1 MGIIIDI
8 IFICIL
14 ALSIYLGYKKGL
26 VKVIFNVFAFLIA
39 IILTVIL
46 YRPITNVVINNTEL
60 DEKIANVIIEKGTV
74 EVENSLENKTIDKYV
89 ENTKKNIQNDVVNTT
104 AKSLSE
110 NLVGII
116 VMVSL
121 FIILR
126 IVLIVIAFFAN
137 SLAELPI
144 VKQFN
149 KVGGTIYGVLEGII
163 IVLAVLAIVYFISSI
178 TKDSNIVSV
187 INTSIITK
195 YVYYNNPILN
205 IIF

>member
-46 YRPITNVVINNTEL
+46 YRPITNMVINNTEL

-74 EVENSLENKTIDKYV
+74 EVENSSGNKTIDKYV

>member
-8 IFICIL
+8 ILICIL
-14 ALSIYLGYKKGL
+14 ALTIFWGYKKGL
-26 VKVIFNVFAFLIA
+26 VKVVFKVLAFLIA
-39 IILTVIL
+39 LILTIIL
-46 YRPITNVVINNTEL
+46 YRPITNIVINNTEL

-74 EVENSLENKTIDKYV
+74 EVDDSAENKTLDKYV

-104 AKSLSE
+104 AKSVSE

-116 VMVSL
+116 VMIAL
-121 FIILR
+121 FIALR
-126 IVLIVIAFFAN
+126 IALMILAIFAN

-149 KVGGTIYGVLEGII
+149 KAGGIVYGLAEGII
-163 IVLAVLAIVYFISSI
+163 IIVVILAIIYFISSM
-178 TKDSNIVSV
+178 TKDSSIVSA
-187 INTSIITK
+187 INTSVITK
-195 YVYYNNPILN
+195 YIYYNNPILN

>member
-60 DEKIANVIIEKGTV
+60 DEKIANVIIENGTV
-74 EVENSLENKTIDKYV
+74 EVENSSENKTIDKYV

-126 IVLIVIAFFAN
+126 IVLIVVAFFAN

>member
-74 EVENSLENKTIDKYV
+74 EVENSSENKTIDIYV

>member
-8 IFICIL
+8 ILICIL
-14 ALSIYLGYKKGL
+14 ALTIFLGYKKGL
-26 VKVIFNVFAFLIA
+26 VKVVFKVLAFLIA
-39 IILTVIL
+39 LILTIIL
-46 YRPITNVVINNTEL
+46 YRPITNIVINNTEL

-74 EVENSLENKTIDKYV
+74 EVDDSAENKTLDKYV

-104 AKSLSE
+104 AKSVSE

-116 VMVSL
+116 VMIAL
-121 FIILR
+121 FIALR
-126 IVLIVIAFFAN
+126 IALMILAIFAN

-149 KVGGTIYGVLEGII
+149 KVGGIVYGLAEGII
-163 IVLAVLAIVYFISSI
+163 IIVAILAIIYFISSM
-178 TKDSNIVSV
+178 TKDSSIVSV
-187 INTSIITK
+187 INTSVITK
-195 YVYYNNPILN
+195 YIYYNNPILN

>member
-8 IFICIL
+8 ILICIL
-14 ALSIYLGYKKGL
+14 ALTIFLGYKKGF
-26 VKVIFNVFAFLIA
+26 VKVVFKVLAFLIA
-39 IILTVIL
+39 LILTIIL
-46 YRPITNVVINNTEL
+46 YRPITNIVINNTEL

-74 EVENSLENKTIDKYV
+74 EVDDSAENKTLDKYV

-104 AKSLSE
+104 AKSVSE

-116 VMVSL
+116 VMIAL
-121 FIILR
+121 FIALR
-126 IVLIVIAFFAN
+126 IALMILAIFAN

-149 KVGGTIYGVLEGII
+149 KVGGIVYGLAEGII
-163 IVLAVLAIVYFISSI
+163 IIVAILAIIYFISSM
-178 TKDSNIVSV
+178 TKDSSIVSV
-187 INTSIITK
+187 INTSVITK
-195 YVYYNNPILN
+195 YIYYNNPILN

>member
-8 IFICIL
+8 ILICIL
-14 ALSIYLGYKKGL
+14 ALTIFWGYKKGL
-26 VKVIFNVFAFLIA
+26 VKVVFKVLAFLIA
-39 IILTVIL
+39 LILTIIL
-46 YRPITNVVINNTEL
+46 YRPITNIVINNTEL

-74 EVENSLENKTIDKYV
+74 EVDDSAENKTLDKYV

-104 AKSLSE
+104 AKSVSE

-116 VMVSL
+116 VMIAL
-121 FIILR
+121 FIALR
-126 IVLIVIAFFAN
+126 IALMILAIFAN

-149 KVGGTIYGVLEGII
+149 KVGGIVYGLAEGII
-163 IVLAVLAIVYFISSI
+163 IIVAILAIIYFISSM
-178 TKDSNIVSV
+178 TKDSSIVSV
-187 INTSIITK
+187 INTSVITK
-195 YVYYNNPILN
+195 YIYYNNPILN

>member
-8 IFICIL
+8 ILICIL
-14 ALSIYLGYKKGL
+14 ALTIFWGYKKGL
-26 VKVIFNVFAFLIA
+26 VKVVFKVLAFLIA
-39 IILTVIL
+39 LFLTIIL
-46 YRPITNVVINNTEL
+46 YRPITNIVINNTEL

-74 EVENSLENKTIDKYV
+74 EVDDSAENKTLDKYV

-104 AKSLSE
+104 AKSVSE

-116 VMVSL
+116 VMIAL
-121 FIILR
+121 FIALR
-126 IVLIVIAFFAN
+126 IALMILAIFAN

-149 KVGGTIYGVLEGII
+149 KAGGIVYGLAEGII
-163 IVLAVLAIVYFISSI
+163 IIVVILAIIYFISSM
-178 TKDSNIVSV
+178 TKDSSIVSA
-187 INTSIITK
+187 INTSVITK
-195 YVYYNNPILN
+195 YIYYNNPILN

>member
-8 IFICIL
+8 ILICIL
-14 ALSIYLGYKKGL
+14 ALTIFLGYKKGL
-26 VKVIFNVFAFLIA
+26 VKVVFKVLAFLIA
-39 IILTVIL
+39 LILTIIL
-46 YRPITNVVINNTEL
+46 YRPITNIVINNTEL

-74 EVENSLENKTIDKYV
+74 EVDDSAENKTLDKYV

-104 AKSLSE
+104 AKSVSE

-116 VMVSL
+116 VMIAL
-121 FIILR
+121 FIALR
-126 IVLIVIAFFAN
+126 IALMILAIFAN

-149 KVGGTIYGVLEGII
+149 KAGGIVYGLVEGII
-163 IVLAVLAIVYFISSI
+163 IIVAILAIIYFISSM
-178 TKDSNIVSV
+178 TKDSSIVSV
-187 INTSIITK
+187 INTSVITK
-195 YVYYNNPILN
+195 YIYYNNPILN

>member
-26 VKVIFNVFAFLIA
+26 VKVIFNVFAFFIA

-74 EVENSLENKTIDKYV
+74 EVENSSENKTIDKYV

>member
-8 IFICIL
+8 ILICIL
-14 ALSIYLGYKKGL
+14 ALTIFLGYKKGL
-26 VKVIFNVFAFLIA
+26 VKVIFKILAFLIA
-39 IILTVIL
+39 LILTIIL
-46 YRPITNVVINNTEL
+46 YRPITNIVINNTEL

-74 EVENSLENKTIDKYV
+74 EVDDSAENKTLDKYV

-104 AKSLSE
+104 AKSVSE

-116 VMVSL
+116 VMIAL
-121 FIILR
+121 FIALR
-126 IVLIVIAFFAN
+126 IALMILAIFAN

-149 KVGGTIYGVLEGII
+149 KAGGIVYGLAEGII
-163 IVLAVLAIVYFISSI
+163 IIVAILAIIYFISSM
-178 TKDSNIVSV
+178 TKDSSIVSA
-187 INTSIITK
+187 INTSVITK
-195 YVYYNNPILN
+195 YIYYNNPILN

>member
-8 IFICIL
+8 ILICIL
-14 ALSIYLGYKKGL
+14 ALTIFLGYKKGL
-26 VKVIFNVFAFLIA
+26 VKVVFKVLAFLIA
-39 IILTVIL
+39 LILTIIL
-46 YRPITNVVINNTEL
+46 YRPITNIVINNTEL

-74 EVENSLENKTIDKYV
+74 EVDDSAENKTLDKYV

-104 AKSLSE
+104 AKSVSE

-116 VMVSL
+116 VMIAL
-121 FIILR
+121 FIALR
-126 IVLIVIAFFAN
+126 IALMILAIFAN

-149 KVGGTIYGVLEGII
+149 KAGGIVYGLAEGII
-163 IVLAVLAIVYFISSI
+163 IIVAILAIIYFISSM
-178 TKDSNIVSV
+178 TKDSSIVSA
-187 INTSIITK
+187 INTSVITK
-195 YVYYNNPILN
+195 YIYYNNPILN

>member
-121 FIILR
+121 FIILMFPLIFNST
-126 IVLIVIAFFAN
+126 IVVIIN
-137 SLAELPI
+137 S
-144 VKQFN
+144 F
-149 KVGGTIYGVLEGII
+149 
-163 IVLAVLAIVYFISSI
+163 
-178 TKDSNIVSV
+178 
-187 INTSIITK
+187 
-195 YVYYNNPILN
+195 NPIFPSMIASAKIGEIKFDVSLR
-205 IIF
+205 

>member
-60 DEKIANVIIEKGTV
+60 DEKIVNVIIEKGTV
-74 EVENSLENKTIDKYV
+74 EVENSSENKTIDKYV

>member
-26 VKVIFNVFAFLIA
+26 VKVIFNVVAFLIA

-74 EVENSLENKTIDKYV
+74 EVENSSKNKTIDKYV

>member
-26 VKVIFNVFAFLIA
+26 VKVIFNVVAFLIA

-74 EVENSLENKTIDKYV
+74 EVENSSKNKTIDKYV

-187 INTSIITK
+187 INTSSITK